1 MVTSYFKRRVLARF
15 LRDQDGSASIEA
27 VIIMPMVFWVYLAM
41 FTFFQT
47 YQEYYTNQKAAYTI
61 GDMISRETLPM
72 DTAYMDGVRDL
83 LDYMTRSSG
92 PTTVRITSAKYDQA
106 NKRFLLHWSR
116 ARGNLTDATQ
126 ADVTSWTNRIPELED
141 GEYITITE
149 TWTSFSPPFNI
160 GLPVQEVKNFV
171 FTRPRYAPWVL
182 YSDGA

>member
-92 PTTVRITSAKYDQA
+92 PATVRITSAKYDQA

-149 TWTSFSPPFNI
+149 TWTSFSPSFNI
-160 GLPVQEVKNFV
+160 GLPVQEAKNFV